1 DPVRVEVDDE
11 AIRRVREDLTATRR
25 ELGDYI
31 DGLHAAHEPW
41 GVSAYDAL
49 QELARL
55 TAERP
60 GPRTRVRLGE
70 QALRRL
76 TGAELEEA
84 RDLLVRASAL
94 GAFTLRPHDTPWYGA
109 RLTDATS
116 ASAALE
122 RTQRLGELTLPALID
137 QVGRVTA
144 QTGLE
149 RATTLEEWSE
159 QLRMLDGVAE
169 ALDVFQP
176 QIFERSAADMAVA
189 TASRAWRRENGVAMK
204 GSVRRRLRKQAKDM
218 LRPGRPV
225 SDLHAELVRV
235 QEQREI
241 WRRHNPAGGWPRL
254 PDGLAEIKQTEAE
267 VRADVEALQ
276 PVIGT
281 GAGLADL
288 TTTPLAEL
296 RERMKERGLDAP
308 TLRLLPERTQVLG
321 ELRDRGLGE
330 LADDL
335 AERRVPT
342 ALVGAELDLAWWSSV
357 LERMLRAAPALAGH
371 DGPALQALAQRFRE
385 LDAAQVDSL
394 AGPVR
399 RAVAE
404 GIRTSVRAQREDSAR
419 LYHALGEPH
428 GVDLRDLLRR
438 YPGPTAVAR
447 PVWLIA
453 PMMVP
458 QIVPEGSTID
468 LLVLDGVQHLPV
480 EQAVSLLARA
490 RQVVLVGDSRR
501 GGDGLVGAL
510 APVLPSVTLPT
521 ERAQRDEGISAF
533 LARHGYDG
541 VIRSVP
547 APPSA
552 SRMRLDVVDGFGMP
566 GPGREAVESVQ
577 PEVDHVVDLVIEHAL
592 TTPEDSLAVV
602 ALNDR
607 HAERVRD
614 AVGAAVAN
622 S

>member
-1 DPVRVEVDDE
+1 
-11 AIRRVREDLTATRR
+11 
-25 ELGDYI
+25 
-31 DGLHAAHEPW
+31 
-41 GVSAYDAL
+41 
-49 QELARL
+49 
-55 TAERP
+55 
-60 GPRTRVRLGE
+60 
-70 QALRRL
+70 
-76 TGAELEEA
+76 
-84 RDLLVRASAL
+84 
-94 GAFTLRPHDTPWYGA
+94 
-109 RLTDATS
+109 
-116 ASAALE
+116 
-122 RTQRLGELTLPALID
+122 
-137 QVGRVTA
+137 
-144 QTGLE
+144 
-149 RATTLEEWSE
+149 
-159 QLRMLDGVAE
+159 
-169 ALDVFQP
+169 
-176 QIFERSAADMAVA
+176 
-189 TASRAWRRENGVAMK
+189 
-204 GSVRRRLRKQAKDM
+204 
-218 LRPGRPV
+218 
-225 SDLHAELVRV
+225 
-235 QEQREI
+235 
-241 WRRHNPAGGWPRL
+241 
-254 PDGLAEIKQTEAE
+254 
-267 VRADVEALQ
+267 
-276 PVIGT
+276 
-281 GAGLADL
+281 
-288 TTTPLAEL
+288 
-296 RERMKERGLDAP
+296 
-308 TLRLLPERTQVLG
+308 ERTQVLG

-330 LADDL
+330 LVDDL

-342 ALVGAELDLAWWSSV
+342 ALVGSQLDLAWWSAA
-357 LERMLRAAPALAGH
+357 LERMLRTAPALAGRA
-371 DGPALQALAQRFRE
+371 GPALQALAQRFRE

-552 SRMRLDVVDGFGMP
+552 SRMRLDVVAGFGLP
-566 GPGREAVESVQ
+566 GPGRAAVGSVQ

-602 ALNDR
+602 ALTGR

-622 S
+622 SPAVAEFFR